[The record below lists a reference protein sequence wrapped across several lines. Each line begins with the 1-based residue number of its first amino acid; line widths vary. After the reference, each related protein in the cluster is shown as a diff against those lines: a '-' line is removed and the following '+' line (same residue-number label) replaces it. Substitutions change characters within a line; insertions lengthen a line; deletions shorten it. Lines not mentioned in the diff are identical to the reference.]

1 MSAEGAPEPLRRVWR
16 ARLSFALRAIVAAGL
31 LTLVVRRFGGQE
43 ALATGL
49 ATIPLAALAGAFLVD
64 TADRVLMAW
73 KWNLL
78 LRARGPGLPLLRAT
92 RIYCSAAVWGM
103 FLPATVGADGIRA
116 ASAVRSGLRTEPV
129 LASILVERGVGFLA
143 SLVLGLLGLLAV
155 SWLGELPEELRAAWW
170 LGGLLLLGGA
180 AALAGSFSERLYRLA
195 HDRLLRRFRENPI
208 ARRLRA
214 LHESY
219 RGYRDHGGLL
229 ATFFGLSM
237 LEQLAPAAAV
247 ACLAAGLGVSVSPLY
262 LAGAVALA
270 FLVARVPVSLGGIGV
285 LEGALVL
292 LLTLGGVPDG
302 PALVVTVLARV
313 VEVASWLPWWL
324 ATVLDR
330 RSAAR
335 PRPQEAP
342 L

>member
-1 MSAEGAPEPLRRVWR
+1 MSAAEPRPTAR
-16 ARLSFALRAIVAAGL
+16 AIWWARASFAARALVAAAL
-31 LTLVVRRFGGQE
+31 LALVVRRFGGSD

-49 ATIPLAALAGAFLVD
+49 ASIPVAALAAAFAVD

-92 RIYCSAAVWGM
+92 RIYCAAGVWGM

-116 ASAVRSGLRTEPV
+116 ANAVRSGLRTEPV

-155 SWLGELPEELRAAWW
+155 SWLGELPGELRAAWW
-170 LGGLLLLGGA
+170 LGALLLLAGA
-180 AALAGSFSERLYRLA
+180 AGLAGSFSERLYRLA
-195 HDRLLRRFRENPI
+195 HDRLLRRFRENAL

-219 RGYRDHGGLL
+219 RGYQAHGALL
-229 ATFFGLSM
+229 AVFFGLSM
-237 LEQLAPAAAV
+237 LEQLVPAAAV
-247 ACLAAGLGVSVSPLY
+247 GVLAVGLGVAVSPLY

-285 LEGALVL
+285 MEGALVV

-302 PALVVTVLARV
+302 EALAVTVLARV

-324 ATVLDR
+324 ADLLDR
-330 RSAAR
+330 RGALQAR
-335 PRPQEAP
+335 EQGA